1 MPRIRTGQPLS
12 PAERV
17 RRHRARRRAAGLRAV
32 TRWRSSTPAW
42 SDHRV
47 AEARSLA
54 FHVLAARRIAANP
67 SLLKRARSTVA
78 RWLERYG
85 ERPPAALREWQELQR
100 TISRSLGDLRER
112 IEGRQLSRPTLS
124 QRPHLPSLPQLRRP
138 NVNRADLEAF
148 AGRLVCVLV
157 WSLLAA
163 TGAAAEPPP
172 RKHSN
177 LERLALERLGRVD
190 VHEAS

>member
-1 MPRIRTGQPLS
+1 MPRIRTGKPLS

-85 ERPPAALREWQELQR
+85 ERPPAALREWQEL
-100 TISRSLGDLRER
+100 
-112 IEGRQLSRPTLS
+112 
-124 QRPHLPSLPQLRRP
+124 
-138 NVNRADLEAF
+138 
-148 AGRLVCVLV
+148 
-157 WSLLAA
+157 
-163 TGAAAEPPP
+163 
-172 RKHSN
+172 
-177 LERLALERLGRVD
+177 LERPWPEVAARATELSEDAARLRQSSPLATLLSPAERRRVHD
-190 VHEAS
+190 AFRA